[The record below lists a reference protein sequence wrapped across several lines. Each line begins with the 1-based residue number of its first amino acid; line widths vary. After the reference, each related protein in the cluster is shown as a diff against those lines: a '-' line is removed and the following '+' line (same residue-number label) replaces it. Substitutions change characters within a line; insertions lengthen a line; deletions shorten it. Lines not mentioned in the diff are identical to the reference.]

1 MRGIDQASRVMWHT
15 INLLYGGKFKAC
27 GRLDVA
33 QTRKT
38 LEIEDFLWTL
48 FFSVPPLQQMCPLL
62 SGPFRGNTSL
72 SICPSVGLKGSYC
85 TPRFIQWW
93 LNTITCEGIIDAL
106 YRGRGRDQEF
116 GQNLALYLGKKNHH
130 IPAFELTNARVLTF
144 YSLKILSRL
153 QFADLEFGH
162 GNYEHQK
169 EKLPLNYVYLSKI

>member
-1 MRGIDQASRVMWHT
+1 MWHT
-15 INLLYGGKFKAC
+15 INSLYWGKFKAC

-38 LEIEDFLWTL
+38 LEIKDFLWTL
-48 FFSVPPLQQMCPLL
+48 FLAFLRFSRCVRFFQDHSEGTHHFQYA
-62 SGPFRGNTSL
+62 
-72 SICPSVGLKGSYC
+72 PSVGLKGSYC